1 MKPDGE
7 DGWPKRTPLHIGDPH
22 KGRGRYVVQEI
33 LACQTRS
40 GRAWYRVQWEGIP
53 ATGNTWEPIEHLD
66 GEEAAEKVQEFE
78 KLREEQTN
86 EVRFIV

>member
-1 MKPDGE
+1 
-7 DGWPKRTPLHIGDPH
+7 
-22 KGRGRYVVQEI
+22 
-33 LACQTRS
+33 
-40 GRAWYRVQWEGIP
+40 VQWEGIP